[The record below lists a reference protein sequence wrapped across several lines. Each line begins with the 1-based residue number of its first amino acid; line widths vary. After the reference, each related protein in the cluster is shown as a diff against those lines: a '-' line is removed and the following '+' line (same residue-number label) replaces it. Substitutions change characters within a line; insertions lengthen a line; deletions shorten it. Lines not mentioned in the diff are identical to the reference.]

1 MNAAGG
7 RIPAARAAH
16 SGYYD
21 GHPRAGQVR
30 RVHIIREDGPRPGD
44 DAMCG
49 QAVRKVTHA
58 TPVVLDPMPLQP
70 PDGLAWCPHCLGR
83 LAEALDALRW
93 LGEQLAR
100 RAHDLAKEAACN
112 E

>member
-1 MNAAGG
+1 VT
-7 RIPAARAAH
+7 RAIH
-16 SGYYD
+16 SGYVD

-30 RVHIIREDGPRPGD
+30 RLHIVREDHPSGRQH
-44 DAMCG
+44 AMCG
-49 QAVRKVTHA
+49 QPVWKVTNA

-83 LAEALDALRW
+83 LAERLDASWW

-100 RAHDLAKEAACN
+100 WTIDHPE
-112 E
+112 ET

>member
-1 MNAAGG
+1 M
-7 RIPAARAAH
+7 ARAAH

-30 RVHIIREDGPRPGD
+30 RVHVIREDGPRPGD

-49 QAVRKVTHA
+49 QAVRKVTNA

-83 LAEALDALRW
+83 LAEHLDALRW

-100 RAHDLAKEAACN
+100 RALNLAKGTACN
-112 E
+112 PE